1 MRIMATSCPN
11 HGHFYPM
18 VPLLWALR
26 GAGHDVLVAMP
37 GKFADVAAAAGL
49 PATSLGDDI
58 YIGDLGGHGDK
69 PATQG
74 ANTDALIEHVL
85 EYYVPLTDRVV
96 ARTVE
101 IAQSWR
107 PDLIVHPSWEY
118 AAPIAAARLGVPTLF
133 HSWGLTPPQELDRPI
148 ADALTPLHRR
158 WDLPDG
164 VPQSW
169 QWVDVC
175 PPSLRP
181 HTSSSDGLPMTYTAY
196 NGSGVIP
203 PWLLKRSTT
212 PRICVTLGNIPIMGE
227 HTSVLAS
234 VLAALRQVDAEI
246 VIAASDNLKHLGE
259 LPKFSRLI
267 RGLPLSQLL
276 PSCDLVIHHGG
287 SGSAMTA
294 IVNGLPQLVLPQMCV
309 QYQHADRIAAAGA
322 GVRLYPLEATVESI
336 LAATISLLN
345 DPGPR
350 AVAKRLQAETT
361 AQPRPAE
368 IANFLESV
376 IEIRETVN
384 A

>member
-1 MRIMATSCPN
+1 VRIMATSCPN

-58 YIGDLGGHGDK
+58 YIGDLGRHRDN

-74 ANTDALIEHVL
+74 ASTDDLIEHVL
-85 EYYVPLTDRVV
+85 EYYVPLTHRVV

-101 IAQSWR
+101 IAESWR

-118 AAPIAAARLGVPTLF
+118 AAPIAAARLGVPALY

-164 VPQSW
+164 VPGSW
-169 QWVDVC
+169 QWIDVC
-175 PPSLRP
+175 PPSLAS
-181 HTSSSDGLPMTYTAY
+181 HASSTDALPMTYMPY
-196 NGSGVIP
+196 NGSGVVP
-203 PWLLKRSTT
+203 PWLLERSAGA
-212 PRICVTLGNIPIMGE
+212 RICVTLGNIPIMGQ
-227 HTSVLAS
+227 HTNVLAS

-246 VIAASDNLKHLGE
+246 VIAASDNLEHLGE
-259 LPKFSRLI
+259 LPKLSKLV

-276 PSCDLVIHHGG
+276 PSCDVVVHHGG

-309 QYQHADRIAAAGA
+309 QYQHAERIAEVGA
-322 GVRLYPLEATVESI
+322 GLRLHPLEATVDSI
-336 LAATISLLN
+336 LAAITSLLT
-345 DPGPR
+345 DPAPR
-350 AVAKRLQAETT
+350 AAAKRLQAETT
-361 AQPRPAE
+361 ARPRPAQ
-368 IANFLESV
+368 IANLLESAV
-376 IEIRETVN
+376 EMRETVN